1 MVHQQRLRWAAVASA
16 VAVGAVAA
24 SAAAALLAAA
34 AVEPVVARTSA
45 IGVWAGVT
53 SWLGQRWWR
62 RHTLHGVAMLV
73 ESRAGSLDNLV
84 ITAAEELRANRA
96 PVHPAVAGV
105 LFEQA
110 EARLR
115 GLPPA
120 TVQPLSRQVVLAIA
134 IAAASALVIVAVPQS
149 RGLVPSTRLSASRAS
164 TPVPA
169 PGAVQVTVTPP
180 AYSGLPPVHV
190 SNPTEIAAL
199 EGSRIDLET
208 AASDGRMEVV
218 EAGREPIPF
227 RQDTD
232 RWRHTFQAA
241 ESRVLLIRATGRPND
256 ASRLLRVRVD
266 PDRRPLVRNETPAK
280 DLVFGTPTG
289 QVPIVIEA
297 QDDLGLRSL
306 DLRYTRV
313 AGSGETFTFEEGRV
327 PVRIERHGAG
337 TWRGHAMLTLESLS
351 LADGDSLVYRAVAT
365 DGKPGADPSMSDSF
379 LLEIGRLAGVSST
392 GFALPEE
399 RDRQAISQ
407 QMLII
412 KTERLHRARDR
423 MAREDVEAQARL
435 LAIEQRM
442 VKAEFVFMTGGE
454 VADEVAE
461 AEHAH
466 ELAEGRLEN
475 AAQQELLTAIR
486 EMSRAEARLN
496 AADTAEALTFE
507 RAALRA
513 LQRAFD
519 RRRYLLR
526 TLPERTRIDLTRRL
540 SGDRSAAASPGR
552 TAGDARGDAAAA
564 KVREVMAAIRIAVA
578 SRQGLDA
585 TLASHVLN
593 VDPASEAL
601 QGVAVTLAGAA
612 AIESRVA
619 AAMAA
624 HDQLAAVLR
633 ARLPPGA
640 TAGIAHDPLA
650 GRFADE
656 LARGRQ

>member
-1 MVHQQRLRWAAVASA
+1 MAI
-16 VAVGAVAA
+16 GAVVG
-24 SAAAALLAAA
+24 SAAALLLGVA
-34 AVEPVVARTSA
+34 AVEPAVARTSA
-45 IGVWAGVT
+45 IGVWGGLAW
-53 SWLGQRWWR
+53 WLGQRWWR
-62 RHTLHGVAMLV
+62 RLTLYDVAMQV
-73 ESRAGSLDNLV
+73 ECRAGGLDNLV
-84 ITAAEELRANRA
+84 ITAAEELRANRER
-96 PVHPAVAGV
+96 VHPVLAAA

-110 EARLR
+110 DARLR
-115 GLPPA
+115 SLPPA
-120 TVQPLSRQVVLAIA
+120 AVQPLARQLAPAIA
-134 IAAASALVIVAVPQS
+134 IAAASALVIAVVPQA
-149 RGLVPSTRLSASRAS
+149 RGPVPVIIQSARRSA
-164 TPVPA
+164 TPVPT
-169 PGAVQVTVTPP
+169 PRGLQVIVTPP
-180 AYSGLPPVHV
+180 AYTGLPPFHV
-190 SNPTEIAAL
+190 SNPSEIAAL

-208 AASDGRMEVV
+208 APADGAMEIV
-218 EAGREPIPF
+218 EPGRAPVAF
-227 RQDTD
+227 QLDRD
-232 RWRHTFQAA
+232 RWRHTFAAA
-241 ESRVLLIRATGRPND
+241 ESRVLVIRPTVSGGDA

-266 PDRRPLVRNETPAK
+266 PDQRPRVRIATPGK
-280 DLVFGTPTG
+280 DLVFGSPAG

-327 PVRIERHGAG
+327 PVRIERHGDG
-337 TWRGHAMLTLESLS
+337 TWRGHASLTLESLS
-351 LADGDSLVYRAVAT
+351 LADGDTLVYRAVAT

-379 LLEIGRLAGVSST
+379 LLEIGRLAGVSSM

-412 KTERLHRARDR
+412 KTERLHRERDGMSR
-423 MAREDVEAQARL
+423 DDLEEQARL
-435 LAIEQRM
+435 LAVEQRM

-526 TLPERTRIDLTRRL
+526 ALPERTRIDLARRL
-540 SGDRSAAASPGR
+540 SGDRSSAVPPRQTADDMRRDAGAAALREVIEALRVAAAS
-552 TAGDARGDAAAA
+552 
-564 KVREVMAAIRIAVA
+564 RE
-578 SRQGLDA
+578 GLDA
-585 TLASHVLN
+585 ALASRVLT
-593 VDPASEAL
+593 VDSASEAL
-601 QGVAVTLAGAA
+601 QRAAVTLAEGA

-619 AAMAA
+619 AAIAA
-624 HDQLAAVLR
+624 HDELTALLR
-633 ARLPPGA
+633 GRLPAGA
-640 TAGIAHDPLA
+640 AAGIAHDPLA

-656 LARGRQ
+656 LTRGRR